1 MRLLTF
7 IFCLSLL
14 PLEAQAGKWL
24 DYLRKYD
31 MNDYSLGL
39 AVTVSASPYRGE
51 DNNTFLYPYLT
62 SFEHPGLTESWFV
75 VRDGELWLRR
85 VTNSGWEFAVAG
97 RMQTL
102 GFGNHKS
109 DALSGVSAPKW
120 TIEVGPGIGL
130 RRWPVQVHLA
140 GFFEPTNRHDGLTGQ
155 LSFSYPVK
163 FSRGYLVPSIEAVY
177 QDDRYTDYYYGV
189 TDLESTPER
198 LAYDPDAALNTKIRI
213 EWAYALT
220 EKWLLSGKLGYESLD
235 DSVRR
240 SPLVDRNDLWS
251 VNLGIA
257 YNEHV
262 FDTPDYAI
270 ALDGASRFD
279 LRVGLF
285 NTRVDSK
292 IGRETVDGVPGEEID
307 LEGLLGESDNENV
320 VQVDAVWRISRYHRL
335 EASYFELV
343 RNGSITLPEEL
354 RHGDQTY
361 ASGTDLQS
369 RSHFKSIRVGYAYSL
384 MRDTQK
390 ELGLMAGVHFSSF
403 DSIIS
408 SMQGDEVEKSRL
420 DAPLPVFGAHGS
432 VNIGKKTVVAAR
444 LQLFRTDYDQYEGAL
459 NYFTVDVQRRIGEQF
474 NVGLGYNY
482 YFMKLRSSDEDLNGY
497 VKIEHRG
504 PTLFVGYQF

>member
-1 MRLLTF
+1 MRFLITIVCF
-7 IFCLSLL
+7 GLL
-14 PLEAQAGKWL
+14 PLDAHAGKWL

-31 MNDYSLGL
+31 MNDYALGL

-51 DNNTFLYPYLT
+51 DNKTFVYPYLT
-62 SFEHPGLTESWFV
+62 SFEHPGLTDGWFV
-75 VRDGELWLRR
+75 VRNGELWLRR
-85 VTNSGWEFAVAG
+85 VTNAGWEFAVGG

-102 GFGNHKS
+102 GFGNHES
-109 DALSGVSAPKW
+109 DSLSGVSAPKW
-120 TIEVGPGIGL
+120 TIEFGPGVGL

-140 GFFEPTNRHDGLTGQ
+140 AFVEPTNRHDGITGE
-155 LSFSYPVK
+155 LSFSYPIK
-163 FSRGYLVPSIEAVY
+163 HSRGYIVPNVAAVY

-189 TDLESTPER
+189 SDVEATAGRP
-198 LAYDPDAALNTKIRI
+198 AYEPGDALNTEIRVD
-213 EWAYALT
+213 WAYAIT
-220 EKWLLSGKLGYESLD
+220 DKWLLSGKLGYELLD
-235 DSVRR
+235 DSIQN
-240 SPLVDRNDLWS
+240 SPLVDRDDLWS

-262 FDTPDYAI
+262 FDTPDYA
-270 ALDGASRFD
+270 LDLGDASRFD
-279 LRVGLF
+279 LRVGIF

-307 LEGLLGESDNENV
+307 LEDLLGESDNENV
-320 VQVDAVWRISRYHRL
+320 AQIDAVWRISRYHRL
-335 EASYFELV
+335 EASFFELV
-343 RNGSITLPEEL
+343 RNGSFTLPEEL
-354 RHGDQTY
+354 RHGASTY
-361 ASGTDLQS
+361 SAGVDLES

-408 SMQGDEVEKSRL
+408 SMQGDELEKSRL

-432 VNIGKKTVVAAR
+432 VNIGQKTVVAAR
-444 LQLFRTDYDQYEGAL
+444 LQLFRTDYDQYEGSL

-482 YFMKLRSSDEDLNGY
+482 YFMKLKSSDEDLNGY

-504 PTLFVGYQF
+504 PTLFFGYQF